1 MARQEP
7 DYPQQPGRSPSHSI
21 LTAGGFLLAI
31 AGLYFGQELF
41 IPFTLAVLLAF
52 VLSPIIDALRR
63 WRVPR
68 VPAVIL
74 TATLAFG
81 VIGGLSYVL
90 STQLI
95 KLAEDRPSYQY
106 TMLSKID
113 AIRGAEDGGGGI
125 VDRLTATLERLRNR
139 LSQAEKA
146 EPVPSP
152 SEPGTEEPDP
162 IPVIIE
168 SETGS
173 PMEVFQAVVGPL
185 IKPLVTAGLVV
196 VFVLFVLLER
206 DDLRDRFIKL
216 VGAGDLQTSTEA
228 LNEAGSRV
236 SRYLLMQLVVNV
248 TYGVPV
254 GIGLYVIGVPN
265 AALWGLLAIIL
276 RFIPYLGPFLAA
288 LFPMVLAFAVDP
300 GWSMLLW
307 VAGLFLIMELVSNNF
322 IEPWLYGSSTG
333 LSALAVIAS
342 AIFWTTLWGPVG
354 LILSTPLTVCLIV
367 IGRYVP
373 QLNFLGTL
381 LGSDPVLAPEE
392 QLYQRLLASNHEG
405 AIEIAEDYIDRH
417 SIEAFYSQVAV
428 PALCLAE
435 EDRRRNMSDGSYK
448 RTVADGMIAVV
459 EELADYAQQPK
470 TGEADAGQQ
479 ADETADLPARG
490 DPCLCIGG
498 KTDLDRA
505 AAEMTA
511 QVMRG
516 RGMGARALPPI
527 AVGQHG
533 IGRLDLA
540 GVEVVCLSY
549 LAHQPQ
555 TFASFACRRLK
566 KRAPHLK
573 VLLCLWNPAI
583 GASTAAELK
592 DRTGADAA
600 VTSLIAAADQI
611 DGWIGPAISGPMR
624 AAPIPENE
632 AARLEALK
640 RLGLVSAGSRQFDEV
655 AAQVAAAFGTPI
667 ALVSVVDEAHQNWPG
682 AAGLPPDLDACRM
695 DARETSICGHVVALG
710 EMVVVE
716 DIAQDARFA
725 NNPFLI
731 EKGIRFYA
739 GAPLKTRSGFTIGS
753 LCVIDVKPRAFSE
766 KECALLR
773 KMADDLM
780 SRVEFECESQ
790 ATPSADAPVA
800 AVAPISLAA
809 GVEAPAGS
817 SAQYSRCREATRP

>member
-7 DYPQQPGRSPSHSI
+7 DCPQQPARSPPHSV
-21 LTAGGFLLAI
+21 LTAGGILLAI

-52 VLSPIIDALRR
+52 ALSPIIDALRR
-63 WRVPR
+63 CRVPR
-68 VPAVIL
+68 VPAVVI
-74 TATLAFG
+74 TATLAFA
-81 VIGGLSYVL
+81 VIGGLSYLL

-95 KLAEDRPSYQY
+95 KLAEALPTYQY

-113 AIRGAEDGGGGI
+113 SIRGSEDDGGGI
-125 VDRLTATLERLRNR
+125 VDRLRSTLERLRNR

-146 EPVPSP
+146 EPAPSP
-152 SEPGTEEPDP
+152 SEPGVEKPKP

-168 SETGS
+168 SEAES
-173 PMEVFQAVVGPL
+173 PMEVFQAVAGPL
-185 IKPLVTAGLVV
+185 IKPLATAGLVV

-248 TYGVPV
+248 TYGVPF
-254 GIGLYVIGVPN
+254 GIGLYIIGVPN

-307 VAGLFLIMELVSNNF
+307 VVGLFLVMELISNNF

-405 AIEIAEDYIDRH
+405 AIEIAEDYIDEH
-417 SIEAFYSQVAV
+417 SVEGFYDRVAV

-448 RTVADGMIAVV
+448 RTVAEGMIAVI
-459 EELADYAQQPK
+459 EELVDYAQQPK
-470 TGEADAGQQ
+470 ATEADAEQPTNGVAKLQPVG
-479 ADETADLPARG
+479 E
-490 DPCLCIGG
+490 PCLCIGG

-505 AAEMTA
+505 GAEMTA
-511 QVMRG
+511 QVMRR
-516 RGMGARALPPI
+516 RGIGARVLPPI

-533 IGRLDLA
+533 IARIDLA

-583 GASTAAELK
+583 DASSATELK
-592 DRTGADAA
+592 DRAGADVV
-600 VTSLIAAADQI
+600 VTSLSAAAAQI
-611 DGWIGPAISGPMR
+611 DEWIASAISQPMQS
-624 AAPIPENE
+624 APIPENE
-632 AARLEALK
+632 AERLEALK
-640 RLGLVSAGSRQFDEV
+640 RLGLATAESRHFDEV
-655 AAQVAAAFGTPI
+655 AAKVAAAFGTPI

-682 AAGLPPDLDACRM
+682 AAGLPPNLDASRM
-695 DARETSICGHVVALG
+695 EARETSICGHVVALADT
-710 EMVVVE
+710 VVVE
-716 DIAQDARFA
+716 DVTKDPRFA

-731 EKGIRFYA
+731 ENGIRFYA
-739 GAPLKTRSGFTIGS
+739 GAPLKTNTGFTIGS
-753 LCVIDVKPRAFSE
+753 LCVIDTKPRAFSE
-766 KECALLR
+766 RERAFLR
-773 KMADDLM
+773 MIADDLM
-780 SRVEFECESQ
+780 TKIELECEQ
-790 ATPSADAPVA
+790 VRTQPSYASVA
-800 AVAPISLAA
+800 AVVTSSAA
-809 GVEAPAGS
+809 SGVEVPAGS
-817 SAQYSRCREATRP
+817 SAQ

>member
-7 DYPQQPGRSPSHSI
+7 DYLPQPARSPPHSI
-21 LTAGGFLLAI
+21 LTAGGILLAI

-52 VLSPIIDALRR
+52 ALSPIIDALRR

-68 VPAVIL
+68 VPAVVI

-95 KLAEDRPSYQY
+95 RLAEDLPSYQY

-113 AIRGAEDGGGGI
+113 AIRGSDDDGGGI
-125 VDRLTATLERLRNR
+125 VDRLTSTLERLRNR
-139 LSQAEKA
+139 LSQADKA

-152 SEPGTEEPDP
+152 SEPGTGEPEP

-168 SETGS
+168 SEAGS
-173 PMEVFQAVVGPL
+173 PMEVVQAVAGPL

-228 LNEAGSRV
+228 LDEAGTRV
-236 SRYLLMQLVVNV
+236 SRYLLMQLIVNV
-248 TYGVPV
+248 TYGVPF

-307 VAGLFLIMELVSNNF
+307 VAGLFLVMELVSNNF

-333 LSALAVIAS
+333 LSALAVVAS

-405 AIEIAEDYIDRH
+405 AIEIAESYIDEH
-417 SIEAFYSQVAV
+417 SAEEFYDRVAV

-448 RTVADGMIAVV
+448 RTVAEGMVAVI
-459 EELADYAQQPK
+459 EELADYAQQP
-470 TGEADAGQQ
+470 Q
-479 ADETADLPARG
+479 ADTAKSGETEAARQTDGTADLSAPGA
-490 DPCLCIGG
+490 PCLCIGG

-511 QVMRG
+511 QLMRN
-516 RGMGARALPPI
+516 RSIGARALPPI
-527 AVGQHG
+527 VVGQHG

-549 LAHQPQ
+549 LTHQPQ
-555 TFASFACRRLK
+555 TFATFACRRLK

-583 GASTAAELK
+583 GVDRAAELK
-592 DRTGADAA
+592 DRTGADAV
-600 VTSLIAAADQI
+600 VTSLSAAADQI

-632 AARLEALK
+632 AERLEALT
-640 RLGLVSAGSRQFDEV
+640 RLGLLTAEGGHFDEV
-655 AAQVAAAFGTPI
+655 AAKVAAAFGTPI
-667 ALVSVVDEAHQNWPG
+667 ALVSVVDEAHENWPG
-682 AAGLPPDLDACRM
+682 AVGLPPDLDACRIG
-695 DARETSICGHVVALG
+695 ARETSIGGHVVALG

-716 DIAQDARFA
+716 DIAKDPRFA
-725 NNPFLI
+725 NNPVLN
-731 EKGIRFYA
+731 EQGIRFYA

-753 LCVIDVKPRAFSE
+753 LCIIDANPRAFTE
-766 KECALLR
+766 EERARLR
-773 KMADDLM
+773 KIADDLM
-780 SRVEFECESQ
+780 GRIELECESAKTQ
-790 ATPSADAPVA
+790 PSYASVA
-800 AVAPISLAA
+800 AVAVTPA
-809 GVEAPAGS
+809 VEAPVGS
-817 SAQYSRCREATRP
+817 RAR

>member
-1 MARQEP
+1 MAGQEP
-7 DYPQQPGRSPSHSI
+7 DYPPQPARSPSHSI

-68 VPAVIL
+68 VAAVII

-95 KLAEDRPSYQY
+95 KLAEALPSYQY

-113 AIRGAEDGGGGI
+113 AIRGSEDGGGGI
-125 VDRLTATLERLRNR
+125 VDRLTSTLERLRNR
-139 LSQAEKA
+139 LSQADKA
-146 EPVPSP
+146 EPAPSP
-152 SEPGTEEPDP
+152 LEPGAAEPEP

-168 SETGS
+168 SETES
-173 PMEVFQAVVGPL
+173 TLEVFQTVVGPL
-185 IKPLVTAGLVV
+185 IKPLATAGLVV

-248 TYGVPV
+248 TYGVPF

-307 VAGLFLIMELVSNNF
+307 VAGLFLLMELVSNNF

-392 QLYQRLLASNHEG
+392 QLYQRLLAGNHEG
-405 AIEIAEDYIDRH
+405 AIEIAESYIDQH
-417 SIEAFYSQVAV
+417 SAEEFYDRVAV

-435 EDRRRNMSDGSYK
+435 EDRRRNTSDGSYK
-448 RTVADGMIAVV
+448 RTVAEGMIAVV
-459 EELADYAQQPK
+459 EELADYDQPPRAG
-470 TGEADAGQQ
+470 GEAPAAQQ
-479 ADETADLPARG
+479 ADSETADPPAASE
-490 DPCLCIGG
+490 PCLCIGG

-505 AAEMTA
+505 AAELTA

-516 RGMGARALPPI
+516 RSIGARVLPPI

-566 KRAPHLK
+566 KRAPHVK
-573 VLLCLWNPAI
+573 VLLCLWNRAI
-583 GASTAAELK
+583 GANTAADLK
-592 DRTGADAA
+592 DRTGADAV

-611 DGWIGPAISGPMR
+611 DGWIGSAISGPMR

-632 AARLEALK
+632 AERLAALK
-640 RLGLVSAGSRQFDEV
+640 RLGLVSAESKQLDEV
-655 AAQVAAAFGTPI
+655 AAKVAAAFGTPI
-667 ALVSVVDEAHQNWPG
+667 ALVSAVDEAHQNWPG
-682 AAGLPPDLDACRM
+682 AVGLPPDLDACRM
-695 DARETSICGHVVALG
+695 QARETSICGHVVALG
-710 EMVVVE
+710 EMIVVE
-716 DIAQDARFA
+716 DVARDPRFA
-725 NNPFLI
+725 NNPFLS
-731 EKGIRFYA
+731 EQGIRFYA

-753 LCVIDVKPRAFSE
+753 LCVIDAKPRAFGE
-766 KECALLR
+766 QERALLR
-773 KMADDLM
+773 KIAEDLM
-780 SRVEFECESQ
+780 NRIEFECESPK
-790 ATPSADAPVA
+790 AEPSYASVA
-800 AVAPISLAA
+800 ALIVTSVAG
-809 GVEAPAGS
+809 GVDAPAGS
-817 SAQYSRCREATRP
+817 KGR

>member
-1 MARQEP
+1 MAHQEP
-7 DYPQQPGRSPSHSI
+7 EYPQQPASSPPHSL
-21 LTAGGFLLAI
+21 LTAGGILLAI
-31 AGLYFGQELF
+31 AGLYFGQDLF

-52 VLSPIIDALRR
+52 VLSPIIDTLRR

-68 VPAVIL
+68 VPAVII
-74 TATLAFG
+74 TATLAFA
-81 VIGGLSYVL
+81 VIGGLAYLL

-95 KLAEDRPSYQY
+95 KLAEALPTYQY

-113 AIRGAEDGGGGI
+113 SIRGAENDGGGI
-125 VDRLTATLERLRNR
+125 VDRLTSTLEQLRNR

-146 EPVPSP
+146 EPAPSP
-152 SEPGTEEPDP
+152 SDQGTAEPEPV
-162 IPVIIE
+162 PVIIE
-168 SETGS
+168 SEKGS
-173 PMEVFQAVVGPL
+173 PMEVLQAVIGPL
-185 IKPLVTAGLVV
+185 IKPLATAGLVV

-236 SRYLLMQLVVNV
+236 SRYLLMQLIVNV
-248 TYGVPV
+248 TYGVPF

-307 VAGLFLIMELVSNNF
+307 VAGLFLLMELVSNNF
-322 IEPWLYGSSTG
+322 IEPWLYSSSTG

-405 AIEIAEDYIDRH
+405 AIEIAEGYIDLH
-417 SIEAFYSQVAV
+417 SAEEFYNSVAV

-448 RTVADGMIAVV
+448 RTVADGMIAVI
-459 EELADYAQQPK
+459 EELADSAQQPK
-470 TGEADAGQQ
+470 IDEAHAERHGDKTAHLRPVGE
-479 ADETADLPARG
+479 
-490 DPCLCIGG
+490 PCLCIGG

-505 AAEMTA
+505 AAEMIA

-516 RGMGARALPPI
+516 RGIGARVLPPI

-533 IGRLDLA
+533 IGRIELS

-583 GASTAAELK
+583 GATSAAELR
-592 DRTGADAA
+592 DRAGADAV
-600 VTSLIAAADQI
+600 VTSLSAAATQI
-611 DGWIGPAISGPMR
+611 GEWIAPAISQPMQP
-624 AAPIPENE
+624 APIPENE
-632 AARLEALK
+632 AERLEALK
-640 RLGLVSAGSRQFDEV
+640 RLGLVTAESRHFDDV
-655 AAQVAAAFGTPI
+655 AAKVAAAFGTPI

-682 AAGLPPDLDACRM
+682 AAGLPPSLDAGRKE
-695 DARETSICGHVVALG
+695 ARETSICGHVVALG
-710 EMVVVE
+710 DMVVVE
-716 DIAQDARFA
+716 DVAKDPRFA

-739 GAPLKTRSGFTIGS
+739 GAPLKTSAGFTIGS
-753 LCVIDVKPRAFSE
+753 LCVIDAKPRAFSDRDR
-766 KECALLR
+766 ALLR
-773 KMADDLM
+773 MIADDLM
-780 SRVEFECESQ
+780 SKIELECEHARKQ
-790 ATPSADAPVA
+790 PSHASAAETVTAPA
-800 AVAPISLAA
+800 ASGAQ
-809 GVEAPAGS
+809 APAGS
-817 SAQYSRCREATRP
+817 SAQ

>member
-1 MARQEP
+1 MAGQEP
-7 DYPQQPGRSPSHSI
+7 DYPRQPARSPSHSI

-68 VPAVIL
+68 VAAVII

-95 KLAEDRPSYQY
+95 KLAEALPTYQY

-113 AIRGAEDGGGGI
+113 AIRGSEDGGGGI
-125 VDRLTATLERLRNR
+125 VDRLTSTLERLRNR
-139 LSQAEKA
+139 LSQADKV

-152 SEPGTEEPDP
+152 SESGVGEPEP

-168 SETGS
+168 SEAGS
-173 PMEVFQAVVGPL
+173 PMEVVQAVAGPL

-216 VGAGDLQTSTEA
+216 VGAGDLRTSTEA
-228 LNEAGSRV
+228 LDEAGSRV
-236 SRYLLMQLVVNV
+236 SRYLLMQLIVNV
-248 TYGVPV
+248 TYGVPF

-307 VAGLFLIMELVSNNF
+307 VAGLFLLMELVSNNF

-333 LSALAVIAS
+333 LSALAVVAS

-405 AIEIAEDYIDRH
+405 AIEIAEGYIDQH
-417 SIEAFYSQVAV
+417 STEAFYGQVAV

-435 EDRRRNMSDGSYK
+435 EDRRRNMGDGSYK
-448 RTVADGMIAVV
+448 RTVAEGMIAVI

-470 TGEADAGQQ
+470 TGEANAAQQ
-479 ADETADLPARG
+479 TDGTEDQSAPGA
-490 DPCLCIGG
+490 PCLCIGG

-511 QVMRG
+511 QLMRG
-516 RGMGARALPPI
+516 RSIGARALPPI
-527 AVGQHG
+527 AVGQQG
-533 IGRLDLA
+533 IRRLDLA
-540 GVEVVCLSY
+540 GGEVVSLSY
-549 LAHQPQ
+549 LTHQPQ
-555 TFASFACRRLK
+555 TFATFACRRLK

-583 GASTAAELK
+583 GVARAAELK
-592 DRTGADAA
+592 DRTGADAV
-600 VTSLIAAADQI
+600 VTSLSAAADQI

-624 AAPIPENE
+624 PAPVPENE
-632 AARLEALK
+632 AQRLEALK
-640 RLGLVSAGSRQFDEV
+640 RLGLLAAEGRHFDAV
-655 AAQVAAAFGTPI
+655 AANVAAAFGTPI
-667 ALVSVVDEAHQNWPG
+667 ALVSVVDEAHENWPG
-682 AAGLPPDLDACRM
+682 AVGLPPDLDACRM
-695 DARETSICGHVVALG
+695 GARETSIGGHVVALG

-716 DIAQDARFA
+716 DIAKDPRFA
-725 NNPFLI
+725 NNPVLI
-731 EKGIRFYA
+731 EQGIRFYA

-753 LCVIDVKPRAFSE
+753 LCIIDANPRAFGE
-766 KECALLR
+766 EERMRLR
-773 KMADDLM
+773 KIADDLM
-780 SRVEFECESQ
+780 SRIELECESAKTQ
-790 ATPSADAPVA
+790 PSYASVA
-800 AVAPISLAA
+800 AVAVTSA
-809 GVEAPAGS
+809 VEAPVGS
-817 SAQYSRCREATRP
+817 RAR

>member
-7 DYPQQPGRSPSHSI
+7 DYPQQPARSPPHSI
-21 LTAGGFLLAI
+21 LTAGGILLAI
-31 AGLYFGQELF
+31 AGLYFGQDLF

-52 VLSPIIDALRR
+52 VLSPIIDSLRR

-68 VPAVIL
+68 VPAVII

-81 VIGGLSYVL
+81 VIGGLSYLV

-95 KLAEDRPSYQY
+95 RLAEALPTYQY

-113 AIRGAEDGGGGI
+113 AMRGAEDNGGGI
-125 VDRLTATLERLRNR
+125 VDRLTSTLERLRNR
-139 LSQAEKA
+139 LSQVEKN
-146 EPVPSP
+146 EPAPSP
-152 SEPGTEEPDP
+152 SEPGAQEPEP

-173 PMEVFQAVVGPL
+173 PMEVFQAVIGPL
-185 IKPLVTAGLVV
+185 IKPLATAGLVV

-248 TYGVPV
+248 AYGVPL
-254 GIGLYVIGVPN
+254 GLGLYVIGVPN

-288 LFPMVLAFAVDP
+288 LFPLVLAFAVDP

-307 VAGLFLIMELVSNNF
+307 VAGLFLLMELVSNNF

-333 LSALAVIAS
+333 LSALAVIAA

-405 AIEIAEDYIDRH
+405 AIEIAEDYIDQH
-417 SIEAFYSQVAV
+417 SAEAFYSQVAI

-435 EDRRRNMSDGSYK
+435 VDRRRNMSDGSYK
-448 RTVADGMIAVV
+448 RTVAEGMVAVI
-459 EELADYAQQPK
+459 EELADYSQQRKPAEAGADQP
-470 TGEADAGQQ
+470 TDRPAEMPAAGE
-479 ADETADLPARG
+479 
-490 DPCLCIGG
+490 PCLCIGG

-511 QVMRG
+511 QVMRD
-516 RGMGARALPPI
+516 RGIGARVLPPI

-540 GVEVVCLSY
+540 AVEVVCLSY

-583 GASTAAELK
+583 AAGSAAELK
-592 DRTGADAA
+592 DRTGADA
-600 VTSLIAAADQI
+600 VETTLIAAADQI
-611 DGWIGPAISGPMR
+611 DGWIGPAISGSMR

-632 AARLEALK
+632 AERLAALK
-640 RLGLVSAGSRQFDEV
+640 RLGLLSAEGRHFDEV
-655 AAQVAAAFGTPI
+655 AAKVAAAFGTPI

-682 AAGLPPDLDACRM
+682 AVGLPPDLEACRM
-695 DARETSICGHVVALG
+695 EARETSICGHVVALG
-710 EMVVVE
+710 EMVVTE
-716 DIAQDARFA
+716 DVAKDPRFA

-753 LCVIDVKPRAFSE
+753 LCVIDAKPRAFSE
-766 KECALLR
+766 QDRALLR
-773 KMADDLM
+773 KIADDLM
-780 SRVEFECESQ
+780 SRIEFECESAKAQ
-790 ATPSADAPVA
+790 PSYASVA
-800 AVAPISLAA
+800 ADVATSAASDMDTPIAST
-809 GVEAPAGS
+809 
-817 SAQYSRCREATRP
+817 Q

>member
-7 DYPQQPGRSPSHSI
+7 DYPPQPARSPPHSI
-21 LTAGGFLLAI
+21 LTAGGILLAI

-68 VPAVIL
+68 VPAVII

-95 KLAEDRPSYQY
+95 KLAEDLPRYQY

-113 AIRGAEDGGGGI
+113 SIRGSEDDGGGI
-125 VDRLTATLERLRNR
+125 VDRLTSTLERLRNR

-146 EPVPSP
+146 QPAPSP
-152 SEPGTEEPDP
+152 SEPGTEEPEP

-185 IKPLVTAGLVV
+185 IKPLATAGLVI

-236 SRYLLMQLVVNV
+236 SRYLLMQLIVNV
-248 TYGVPV
+248 IYGVPF
-254 GIGLYVIGVPN
+254 GLGLYVIGVPN

-307 VAGLFLIMELVSNNF
+307 VAGLFLVLELVSNNF

-405 AIEIAEDYIDRH
+405 AIEIAESYIDDH
-417 SIEAFYSQVAV
+417 SVEGFYDKVAV

-448 RTVADGMIAVV
+448 RTVAEGMIAVV
-459 EELADYAQQPK
+459 EELADYAQQRK
-470 TGEADAGQQ
+470 TAEADAGQQ
-479 ADETADLPARG
+479 ADGAAAARAAG
-490 DPCLCIGG
+490 EPCLCIGG

-511 QVMRG
+511 QVMRS
-516 RGMGARALPPI
+516 RGIGARVLPPI

-533 IGRLDLA
+533 VGRIDLA

-583 GASTAAELK
+583 GASGAAELK
-592 DRTGADAA
+592 DRAGADAV
-600 VTSLIAAADQI
+600 VTSLSAAATQI
-611 DGWIGPAISGPMR
+611 DEWIGPAIAQPMQP
-624 AAPIPENE
+624 APIPENE
-632 AARLEALK
+632 AERVAALK
-640 RLGLVSAGSRQFDEV
+640 RLGLVTAESRQFDDV
-655 AAQVAAAFGTPI
+655 AAKVAAAFGTPI

-682 AAGLPPDLDACRM
+682 AAGLPPDLDASRM
-695 DARETSICGHVVALG
+695 AARETSICGHVVAQG

-716 DIAQDARFA
+716 DIAKDPRFA

-739 GAPLKTRSGFTIGS
+739 GAPLKTSAGFTIGS
-753 LCVIDVKPRAFSE
+753 LCIIDAEPRAFSGRE
-766 KECALLR
+766 RALLR
-773 KMADDLM
+773 MIADDLM
-780 SRVEFECESQ
+780 SKIELECEHERSQ
-790 ATPSADAPVA
+790 PRSAPVA
-800 AVAPISLAA
+800 AVVTASTEGP
-809 GVEAPAGS
+809 VETPVGS
-817 SAQYSRCREATRP
+817 SA

>member
-7 DYPQQPGRSPSHSI
+7 DYPQQPARSAPHSI
-21 LTAGGFLLAI
+21 LTAGGILLAI
-31 AGLYFGQELF
+31 AGLYFGQDLF

-52 VLSPIIDALRR
+52 ALSPIIDTLRR

-68 VPAVIL
+68 VPAVVI
-74 TATLAFG
+74 TATLAFS
-81 VIGGLSYVL
+81 VIGGLSYLL

-95 KLAEDRPSYQY
+95 KLAEDLPTYQY
-106 TMLSKID
+106 TMLSKVD
-113 AIRGAEDGGGGI
+113 AIRGSKDDGGGI
-125 VDRLTATLERLRNR
+125 VDRLTSTLERLRSR
-139 LSQAEKA
+139 LSQADEA
-146 EPVPSP
+146 EPTPSP
-152 SEPGTEEPDP
+152 SGSGTEEPPP

-173 PMEVFQAVVGPL
+173 PMEVFQAVIGPL
-185 IKPLVTAGLVV
+185 IKPLATAGLVV

-228 LNEAGSRV
+228 LSEAGSRV

-248 TYGVPV
+248 AYGVPF

-307 VAGLFLIMELVSNNF
+307 VAGLFLLMELVSNNF

-354 LILSTPLTVCLIV
+354 LILSTPVTVCLIV

-405 AIEIAEDYIDRH
+405 AIEIAEDYIDQH
-417 SIEAFYSQVAV
+417 SAEEFYDRVAV

-448 RTVADGMIAVV
+448 RTVADGMIAVI
-459 EELADYAQQPK
+459 EELADYDQLSKA
-470 TGEADAGQQ
+470 GEARAAQH
-479 ADETADLPARG
+479 ADEAADPPAAG

-505 AAEMTA
+505 AAEMTG
-511 QVMRG
+511 QLMRG
-516 RGMGARALPPI
+516 RNIGARVLPPI

-533 IGRLDLA
+533 IVRIDLA

-566 KRAPHLK
+566 KRAPSLK
-573 VLLCLWNPAI
+573 VLLCLLNPAI
-583 GASTAAELK
+583 GASHAIDLK
-592 DRTGADAA
+592 DRTGADAV
-600 VTSLIAAADQI
+600 VTSLSAAADQI

-624 AAPIPENE
+624 PAPIPENE
-632 AARLEALK
+632 MERIEALK
-640 RLGLVSAGSRQFDEV
+640 RLGLVSAESKQFDEV
-655 AAQVAAAFGTPI
+655 AAKVAEAFGTPI
-667 ALVSVVDEAHQNWPG
+667 ALVSVVDEEHQNWPG
-682 AAGLPPDLDACRM
+682 AVGLPSDLDACRM
-695 DARETSICGHVVALG
+695 AARETSICGHVVALE
-710 EMVVVE
+710 EMIVVE
-716 DIAQDARFA
+716 DVAEDPRFA

-753 LCVIDVKPRAFSE
+753 LCVIDVKPRTFSE
-766 KECALLR
+766 EQRALLR
-773 KMADDLM
+773 KIAGDLM
-780 SRVEFECESQ
+780 SRIELECESAKTQ
-790 ATPSADAPVA
+790 PTYASVATTVAPSAASGAEAPV
-800 AVAPISLAA
+800 
-809 GVEAPAGS
+809 GS
-817 SAQYSRCREATRP
+817 SAR